1 MRTVCTHS
9 TTSGIKR
16 LPWFV
21 VSAVQFERV
30 NVEYTNRCPHTTF
43 DANPAAIPASLGHL
57 RHSPLNHI
65 LQSTATSVQFPS
77 GDGVCFF
84 SRTVILSGWNSAK
97 SRIQANREWRGGEL
111 ITPRGTSGDYR
122 KMYPRNTSMRTYLTM
137 KTGGNAHH
145 LGAVLRANN
154 NPDEGDVKKQ
164 VHITG
169 AYNRCKK
176 HKSTPRGT
184 SIKENKKKK
193 KKALSLPPP
202 G

>member
-1 MRTVCTHS
+1 MHRAAFASYIEDDLVQNWHHPRRYHYQNDWKLVKKKETAHRDPMVGGDLHVRTVCTHS

-43 DANPAAIPASLGHL
+43 DANPAAIPASLGHP

-84 SRTVILSGWNSAK
+84 QER
-97 SRIQANREWRGGEL
+97 
-111 ITPRGTSGDYR
+111 
-122 KMYPRNTSMRTYLTM
+122 
-137 KTGGNAHH
+137 
-145 LGAVLRANN
+145 
-154 NPDEGDVKKQ
+154 
-164 VHITG
+164 
-169 AYNRCKK
+169 
-176 HKSTPRGT
+176 
-184 SIKENKKKK
+184 
-193 KKALSLPPP
+193 
-202 G
+202 